1 MKHKVQYNAKKSYY
15 LECLVCGRAFSGTVP
30 YEYQPVLFRFDSAV
44 GVWEL
49 AGSSGRN
56 WAAAGSF
63 QNVLTLTASQIC
75 KADSKIFKA
84 CLYDITIAM
93 LLIDPLYL
101 SIWLRWI
108 SGAGRGKKRRRDG
121 RLHRLIPLSR
131 LLEAGHL
138 HRRGKLRLLHR
149 HGDKSRRC
157 GPLWPELRL
166 GGM

>member
-1 MKHKVQYNAKKSYY
+1 M
-15 LECLVCGRAFSGTVP
+15 GRAFSGTVP
-30 YEYQPVLFRFDSAV
+30 YEYQPVLFRFESAV

-84 CLYDITIAM
+84 CLYYITIAM

-101 SIWLRWI
+101 SILCVFF
-108 SGAGRGKKRRRDG
+108 RRR
-121 RLHRLIPLSR
+121 RYEWNCTAVP
-131 LLEAGHL
+131 
-138 HRRGKLRLLHR
+138 
-149 HGDKSRRC
+149 
-157 GPLWPELRL
+157 
-166 GGM
+166 

>member
-1 MKHKVQYNAKKSYY
+1 MKHKVQYNTKKSYY

-84 CLYDITIAM
+84 CLYYITIAM

-101 SIWLRWI
+101 SILCVFF
-108 SGAGRGKKRRRDG
+108 RRR
-121 RLHRLIPLSR
+121 RYEWNCTAVP
-131 LLEAGHL
+131 
-138 HRRGKLRLLHR
+138 
-149 HGDKSRRC
+149 
-157 GPLWPELRL
+157 
-166 GGM
+166 